1 MHCSG
6 NIATSKVT
14 FAIRN
19 GTSWTPI
26 PSAQNLPVGL
36 VSPTN
41 PYIGTASAIV
51 QLSTGNSTYAQFDI
65 AVIFG
70 GNYNLNNP
78 AYDQP
83 ITVAEPGQASRIV
96 GDGNVNL
103 NASLPASGYLATGAG
118 TASSAIPAGADNYMK
133 VAAGVTYNKSFTNP
147 QGKVQ
152 IQFNSYNKPD
162 GSVDTKLHTY
172 QITSTAIS
180 GLTAPVPLSTYYFSG
195 KSVVQDITN
204 PASPISVDGG
214 ATFQMT
220 TINPD
225 THPNGQVNIE
235 VQSKSGL
242 VWIAASWNGT
252 QPQNKPFVSGGVMGN

>member
-1 MHCSG
+1 M
-6 NIATSKVT
+6 
-14 FAIRN
+14 
-19 GTSWTPI
+19 
-26 PSAQNLPVGL
+26 
-36 VSPTN
+36 SPTN
-41 PYIGTASAIV
+41 PYIGTASAVV

-78 AYDQP
+78 AYDQL
-83 ITVAEPGQASRIV
+83 ITVAEPGYASRIL
-96 GDGNVNL
+96 GDGTVDL
-103 NASLPASGYLATGAG
+103 NASLTATGYLATGAG
-118 TASSAIPAGADNYMK
+118 TASSAIPTGTSNYLS
-133 VAAGVTYNKSFTNP
+133 AQAGVTYNKSYTNP
-147 QGKVQ
+147 QGKVTLK
-152 IQFNSYNKPD
+152 FNSYNKPD
-162 GSVDTKLHTY
+162 GSVDTHLHTY

-180 GLTAPVPLSTYYFSG
+180 GLTAPVPDSTYYFSG

-220 TINPD
+220 TINRD
-225 THPNGQVNIE
+225 STHANGQVNIE

-242 VWIAASWNGT
+242 VWIAAGWNGT